1 MPSAPAPPRRRPP
14 PRLDV
19 RADTAIVADTGGTT
33 YDVSLVRR
41 GSIPMTPETWLG
53 QRYRG
58 HILGFPSVDVRSIG
72 AGGGSIA
79 WVDEGGLLQVG
90 PLSAGAVPGPA
101 PYGKGGARPTVTE
114 AGLVLGYVDPASFLG
129 GAMKLDVA
137 LAEDA
142 VRRDVGVPLGLGLQ
156 EAAAAIVSVATE
168 NMVGA
173 IEEITIN
180 QGIDPRAGR

>member
-72 AGGGSIA
+72 AGGGGSA

-90 PLSAGAVPGPA
+90 PMSADAGQGTDSYAMCGSGISLSETP
-101 PYGKGGARPTVTE
+101 K
-114 AGLVLGYVDPASFLG
+114 VLGYVDPAYFL
-129 GAMKLDVA
+129 
-137 LAEDA
+137 
-142 VRRDVGVPLGLGLQ
+142 
-156 EAAAAIVSVATE
+156 
-168 NMVGA
+168 
-173 IEEITIN
+173 
-180 QGIDPRAGR
+180 